1 MSGQL
6 TPQQAQE
13 RSRVA
18 ALRAIA
24 LDDSLADAHAVL
36 GVYLHAYDWDS
47 NGAERELRR
56 AIELD
61 PNDATAR
68 FYYGIFLRSIGRL
81 DEAVAQQA
89 TAIEL
94 DPLVPAFNETL
105 AFTLLRAGRADE
117 AFARVRTGL
126 ELDSTYWRAHAVLG
140 SIFEFTHR
148 YDEAIRE
155 YERANQLAGP
165 SAHRTTGDLARV
177 LALMGRE
184 HEARRLLSV
193 LQARAARANIYEPA
207 VATAFHALGDDDAA
221 YDWLDHAFR
230 QRQPELR
237 FEAGDPRFGP
247 MFADPRFLDLLR
259 RLGLSR

>member
-1 MSGQL
+1 MAGQL
-6 TPQQAQE
+6 SPEKARE
-13 RSRVA
+13 RSRAA

-36 GVYLHAYDWDS
+36 GAYLHAYEWNS
-47 NGAERELRR
+47 EGAEREFRR

-61 PNDATAR
+61 PNHATAR
-68 FYYGIFLRSIGRL
+68 HYYGNLLRSIGRL

-89 TAIEL
+89 TAVEL

-105 AFTLLRAGRADE
+105 AFTLLHAGRAEE
-117 AFARVRTGL
+117 ALARVRNAL

-140 SIFEFTHR
+140 NVLEVTRR
-148 YDEAIRE
+148 YTEAMRE

-177 LALMGRE
+177 LAHIGRE
-184 HEARRLLSV
+184 REARQLLAV
-193 LQARAARANIYEPA
+193 LQSRAAQTHVYEPA
-207 VATAFHALGDDDAA
+207 VATAFHALGEDAAA
-221 YDWLDHAFR
+221 YDWLEHAYR

-237 FEAGDPRFGP
+237 FVAS
-247 MFADPRFLDLLR
+247 DPRFLPMSTDPRFIGLLR
-259 RLGLSR
+259 RLGLPH